1 MKILTGRIAGKNH
14 YSEPDSIAATNS
26 LVTGMTRSGKSY
38 KLRTMAEAISPVM
51 PTWVIDPED
60 EFYSLREK
68 YPFLLFGE
76 GGEAPLAVQTARL
89 MARKLLGWG
98 VSAVLSLAA
107 LREEEQHEWVF
118 QFIDE
123 LMNQPRPM
131 WRRAVIIV
139 DEAHLFAP
147 NSGHGKSDA
156 LLAAR
161 NLARRG
167 LKRGL
172 IPIWATQRLAS
183 LSVAVSSSCENLMVG
198 RTTRSADQEQA
209 AKLLGIAKLEKM
221 DLAAKL
227 RKCKRGNF
235 YAVGPAYGEDIITL
249 ETIPAKTTH
258 FSGKIGQEPE
268 KLPLPKK
275 LEYLLPELD
284 IMLSEIQLLEASK
297 EETPAQELDRLRVIV
312 AERTDGMAPS
322 LTNEQLI
329 ELQTALEQERE
340 LKGKSDVRADG
351 LTLGVKVLRDKIHS
365 LEQDAL
371 TLTADIA
378 NRVEALRTT
387 AQDVAQHATAVLAD
401 GAFDQAEAAQQLA
414 EGDARAT
421 PATLTRREHRIL
433 VAFRE
438 CETIGMSEWIPRV
451 VLAQMAGIGY
461 SGQFQTEC
469 GALRKRGYVS
479 SRNNNLALTAAGK
492 VMVPPSTKEF
502 TQETMLDRLRKSVG
516 DEAAEVA
523 ELLVR
528 RRGLWMP
535 FAEVCKQCKYTPASD
550 RFRKIVTKLRAA
562 EVIEYRA
569 KDKHM
574 RIAERIIV
582 GKPEAA

>member
-1 MKILTGRIAGKNH
+1 MKILTGKIAGKNH

-51 PTWVIDPED
+51 PTWIIDPED

-68 YPFLLFGE
+68 FPFLLFGE
-76 GGEAPLAVQTARL
+76 GGEAPLAIQTARL

-107 LREEEQHEWVF
+107 LREEEQHEWVY

-147 NSGHGKSDA
+147 NSGHGKSNA

-183 LSVAVSSSCENLMVG
+183 LSVAVSSSAENLMVG

-235 YAVGPAYGEDIITL
+235 YAVGPADGEDIITL

-275 LEYLLPELD
+275 LEYLIPELE

-297 EETPAQELDRLRVIV
+297 EETPEQELERLRVIV
-312 AERTDGMAPS
+312 SERGQGMAPS

-329 ELQTALEQERE
+329 EIQNALEQEQE
-340 LKGKSDVRADG
+340 LSQKRATRIDG
-351 LTLGVKVLRDKIHS
+351 LVNGVTTMRSRLLAI
-365 LEQDAL
+365 EQDAVS
-371 TLTADIA
+371 LTADMST
-378 NRVEALRTT
+378 RVESFRAAVEDLKEHS
-387 AQDVAQHATAVLAD
+387 VAVLAD
-401 GAFDQAEAAQQLA
+401 GAFDVASAAETLASSEVRTMPAAM
-414 EGDARAT
+414 
-421 PATLTRREHRIL
+421 TRRELRIL
-433 VAFRE
+433 KACRE
-438 CETIGMSEWIPRV
+438 CEGIGMNEWVPRI
-451 VLAQMAGIGY
+451 VLAQVAGLSL
-461 SGQFQTEC
+461 SGQFQIEC
-469 GALRKRGYVS
+469 GSLRKRGYLAS
-479 SRNNNLALTAAGK
+479 HKNSLALTAAGK
-492 VMVPPSTKEF
+492 VMVPPF
-502 TQETMLDRLRKSVG
+502 TGEITQDEMLDRLRKSVG
-516 DEAAEVA
+516 DEAADVID
-523 ELLVR
+523 LLVR

-535 FAEVCKQCKYTPASD
+535 LAEVCKQAKYGPASD
-550 RFRKIVTKLRAA
+550 KFRKIITKLRAA
-562 EVIEYRA
+562 EVIEYRV
-569 KDKHM
+569 KDKYL
-574 RIAERIIV
+574 RVVDRVLI